1 MPKATKPRATKP
13 KATKPK
19 ATRHRFVSVTAERW
33 AKACLLIS
41 EGHHK
46 TLAFRATGISKPM
59 LYRYLQFAAAEAER
73 EPDGI
78 HAKRAKQLDQAEASE
93 GLMLETLGLKHAKA
107 GSWAATEFFLKR
119 RHADEY
125 GEDGIQNF
133 PSIVELFVDTI
144 EAIKDGALQHQEVAE
159 SLGDDL
165 AARLFKSIGIDVGT
179 QETEQAG
186 GSAPGKSGKD

>member
-73 EPDGI
+73 
-78 HAKRAKQLDQAEASE
+78 R
-93 GLMLETLGLKHAKA
+93 
-107 GSWAATEFFLKR
+107 
-119 RHADEY
+119 
-125 GEDGIQNF
+125 
-133 PSIVELFVDTI
+133 
-144 EAIKDGALQHQEVAE
+144 
-159 SLGDDL
+159 
-165 AARLFKSIGIDVGT
+165 
-179 QETEQAG
+179 QAG
-186 GSAPGKSGKD
+186 GTRPSRKLTGAMARATLNRLAAWHRRA

>member
-1 MPKATKPRATKP
+1 MR
-13 KATKPK
+13 
-19 ATRHRFVSVTAERW
+19 RFSSVTGERW
-33 AKACLLIS
+33 ATACLLIS

-46 TLAFRATGISKPM
+46 TLAFRAVGISKPT
-59 LYRYLQFAAAEAER
+59 LYRYLQFAGAETER

-93 GLMLETLGLKHAKA
+93 GLTLEALGLQHAKA

-133 PSIVELFVDTI
+133 PNMVELFVNTI

-165 AARLFKSIGIDVGT
+165 ATRLFKSIGVDVEP
-179 QETEQAG
+179 QEPEQAG
-186 GSAPGKSGKD
+186 GSAPGKGRKD